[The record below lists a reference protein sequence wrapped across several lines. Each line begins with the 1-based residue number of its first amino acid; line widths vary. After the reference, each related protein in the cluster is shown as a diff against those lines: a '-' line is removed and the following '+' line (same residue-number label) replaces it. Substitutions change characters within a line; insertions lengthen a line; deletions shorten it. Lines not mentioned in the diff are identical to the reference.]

1 MIGFVSTA
9 AVNASTLPLMKTLCA
24 MAAVLALA
32 IPPALAGDLED
43 GMEAY
48 DGGDYAQA
56 LAAWT
61 RAAAAGRADAMT
73 AIAGLY
79 ADGIGVARDS
89 KVALTWYRRGARL
102 GDVASQLNLGDMIA
116 RGQGQERDPVE
127 ASMWL
132 GLAAA
137 QGNLWAAERKR
148 DLDRTLTAEQAAEAD
163 SRIGERRI
171 P

>member
-1 MIGFVSTA
+1 
-9 AVNASTLPLMKTLCA
+9 MKTLLA
-24 MAAVLALA
+24 MLAALFMALA
-32 IPPALAGDLED
+32 PALVGDLED

-73 AIAGLY
+73 ALAGLY
-79 ADGIGVARDS
+79 ENGTGVARDS
-89 KVALTWYRRGARL
+89 KTALIWYRRGARL
-102 GDVASQLNLGDMIA
+102 GDVASQFNLGDMIA

-148 DLDRTLTAEQAAEAD
+148 ELDRTLTADQAAEAD
-163 SRIGERRI
+163 RRIGEWRL

>member
-9 AVNASTLPLMKTLCA
+9 PVQDSTLSLMKTLLA
-24 MAAVLALA
+24 MAAAAVMALA
-32 IPPALAGDLED
+32 PALAGDLED

-48 DGGDYAQA
+48 DGGDYTLA

-61 RAAAAGRADAMT
+61 RAAAAGRADAMV

-79 ADGIGVARDS
+79 AGGTGVARDS
-89 KVALTWYRRGARL
+89 KVALIWYRRGARL
-102 GDVASQLNLGDMIA
+102 GDVAGQLNLGDMIA
-116 RGQGQERDPVE
+116 RGQGQERDPVA

-148 DLDRTLTAEQAAEAD
+148 KVDRTLTADQAAEAD
-163 SRIGERRI
+163 RRIGEWRL